1 MNTKKTGDKEMINEI
16 KFQIRVVKHQIQAT
30 ENLIKTFKIKSYA
43 DQLSVLEA
51 KLEQLEASL
60 AASLVK
66 PVHPFE
72 KAGLGKAPF
81 RYVGASENHIKHAD
95 GSMQPAGT
103 CDYCG
108 TGISLQ
114 MHIKSSDS
122 RCFIVGCD
130 CVQKLDWEDNQLSK
144 LAKAVQN
151 KHRSVQAKKRTQVQA
166 ENLETLIEENK
177 EKLMALPH
185 PKGWETKTYLDY
197 ILWLAPKCEK
207 TGKSKLYKQIKKAI
221 AA

>member
-81 RYVGASENHIKHAD
+81 RYIGASEKHIKHPD